1 MPKPIIVEFSNES
14 EVWEVLRQKAQLVR
28 SAKYRKVFLE
38 WDLPPEK
45 RRGRRPVRAGLQG
58 EKEEE
63 TRRKA
68 EGTQDQRVQ
77 QVVEQATVVEARK
90 EKDAGEVEGQA
101 EKAADKMEAMGEGEE
116 KKEGGDEQ
124 PRAAAEEKRVVTRG
138 RGKTGERGR
147 TNSG

>member
-1 MPKPIIVEFSNES
+1 M
-14 EVWEVLRQKAQLVR
+14 
-28 SAKYRKVFLE
+28 
-38 WDLPPEK
+38 
-45 RRGRRPVRAGLQG
+45 RAGLQG

-101 EKAADKMEAMGEGEE
+101 EKAADEMEAREEEEE
-116 KKEGGDEQ
+116 KKKEGESSQGQ
-124 PRAAAEEKRVVTRG
+124 QQKRREG
-138 RGKTGERGR
+138 
-147 TNSG
+147 